1 MGSAIGMT
9 NDRLEKIMKSR
20 TRIALIVF
28 LTITLTNSMLLASQ
42 RFWSLHDLIAFSDVV
57 AIIEVTAVEESEPR
71 KGNAG
76 DCRTGG
82 MVRDVSAT
90 FSWTERIAQC
100 PYAKIPEGESL
111 KLTFARALYG
121 EEVGPGQH
129 LAFLQQ
135 NSADQFTLA
144 AYPRYSIFPVTN
156 GGIEFPRS
164 WRYTEDASA
173 LSPLTSVE
181 EARSIVQ
188 KAKIPDQPQTFTA
201 STVRIWNNSSEPLG
215 QSMRR
220 FTSNTKE
227 SLGGTRADS
236 QYGFHT
242 MLAGYFNCSSLNE
255 TLHLKAMS
263 VEPKSR
269 RFVISGDWID
279 GYFVATKITSILDSD
294 ELLNAD
300 PAVPLDEA
308 AAINIAKEAV
318 AANEKWDLGAKYEA
332 RRDGEGWSVIVW
344 RITGYDQ
351 DGSPQFTPGGHR
363 IVSIDVDGKVTR
375 YSIGC

>member
-1 MGSAIGMT
+1 M
-9 NDRLEKIMKSR
+9 
-20 TRIALIVF
+20 
-28 LTITLTNSMLLASQ
+28 
-42 RFWSLHDLIAFSDVV
+42 
-57 AIIEVTAVEESEPR
+57 
-71 KGNAG
+71 
-76 DCRTGG
+76 
-82 MVRDVSAT
+82 
-90 FSWTERIAQC
+90 
-100 PYAKIPEGESL
+100 
-111 KLTFARALYG
+111 
-121 EEVGPGQH
+121 
-129 LAFLQQ
+129 
-135 NSADQFTLA
+135 
-144 AYPRYSIFPVTN
+144 
-156 GGIEFPRS
+156 
-164 WRYTEDASA
+164 
-173 LSPLTSVE
+173 E

-215 QSMRR
+215 QSMCR